1 MPSRADPAVAIRESV
16 VVTRLDHVHL
26 LRIRGD
32 DARAALDVLCAGI
45 VRARDGQL
53 QHVLLLDD
61 DAHCFADAYL
71 VADDEEYDL
80 LVEGPTADALHAH
93 LARHLLLGSDIEVE
107 DRTVTH
113 ALLGLDGP
121 YAWELVSRVA
131 GAEAIGLP
139 YLTFFHADEWTCYRA
154 GKTGEFGYGLIVPRE
169 ARDSLE
175 TLLLE
180 KGEPL
185 GVTRGTLDTLDQ
197 CALENF
203 FFNVRREGRE
213 PVTPIEL
220 QLQWRVAYDK
230 DAVGLDALRRH
241 RAAGPSVRLTSLVAE
256 REVAAGD
263 EVRLDGAA
271 VGRVVNAGWSVTRG
285 DCVALALLDAR
296 WAHPGIETFT
306 VSHAADAVPAR
317 SVTPPVLNNRS
328 LFVSPQL
335 HAYAT
340 RAEVAMPPLARR

>member
-1 MPSRADPAVAIRESV
+1 MPPLADPAIAIRESV

-26 LRIRGD
+26 LRFRGD
-32 DARAALDVLCAGI
+32 DARTAIDTLCAGM

-53 QHVLLLDD
+53 QHVLLLDEA
-61 DAHCFADAYL
+61 AHCFADAYL

-93 LARHLLLGSDIEVE
+93 LARHLPSGSEVQIE
-107 DRTVTH
+107 DRTTTH

-139 YLTFFHADEWTCYRA
+139 YLTFFHADDWTCYRA
-154 GKTGEFGYGLIVPRE
+154 GKTGEFGYGLIVPRD
-169 ARDSLE
+169 ARDALE

-185 GVTRGTLDTLDQ
+185 GVARGTLDALDQ

-220 QLQWRVAYDK
+220 QLQWRVSYDK
-230 DAVGLDALRRH
+230 DAVGLEALRRH
-241 RAAGPSVRLTSLVAE
+241 RATPVATRLTSLITDRTVTVGAE
-256 REVAAGD
+256 VH
-263 EVRLDGAA
+263 LDGEV
-271 VGRVVNAGWSVTRG
+271 VGRVVNAGWSATRG
-285 DCVALALLDAR
+285 DCVALALLDVR

-306 VSHAADAVPAR
+306 VWHEASAVPAR
-317 SVTPPVLNNRS
+317 SLTPPLLNNRS

-340 RAEVAMPPLARR
+340 RAEIAMPPLARQ

>member
-1 MPSRADPAVAIRESV
+1 MSPADAAVAIRESV
-16 VVTRLDHVHL
+16 TITRLDHVHL
-26 LRIRGD
+26 LRVRGD
-32 DARAALDVLCAGI
+32 DARAAIDVLCAGT

-53 QHVLLLDD
+53 QHVLLLDEG
-61 DAHCFADAYL
+61 AHCFADAYL

-80 LVEGPTADALHAH
+80 LIEGPTADALHAH
-93 LARHLLLGSDIEVE
+93 LARYVPSGSDVQIV
-107 DRTVTH
+107 DRTATH
-113 ALLGLDGP
+113 TLLGLDGP

-169 ARDSLE
+169 ARDSIE
-175 TLLLE
+175 TLLFQ

-185 GVTRGTLDTLDQ
+185 GVARGTLDVLDQ

-220 QLQWRVAYDK
+220 QLQWRVSYEK
-230 DAVGLDALRRH
+230 NAVGLDALRRR
-241 RAAGPSVRLTSLVAE
+241 RAAPISARLTSLVAE
-256 REVAAGD
+256 CVVSVGD
-263 EVRLDGAA
+263 DVRLDGVV
-271 VGRVVNAGWSVTRG
+271 VGRVVNAGWSTTRG
-285 DCVALALLDAR
+285 DCVALALLDVQ
-296 WAHPGIETFT
+296 WAHPGIDTFT
-306 VSHAADAVPAR
+306 VSHAAGPVPAR

-335 HAYAT
+335 HSYAT

>member
-1 MPSRADPAVAIRESV
+1 MPPLADPAVAIRESI

-26 LRIRGD
+26 LRFRGD
-32 DARAALDVLCAGI
+32 DARAAIDTLCAGM

-53 QHVLLLDD
+53 QHVLLLDEA
-61 DAHCFADAYL
+61 AHCFADAYV

-93 LARHLLLGSDIEVE
+93 LARHLPSGSGVQIE
-107 DRTVTH
+107 DRTKTH

-139 YLTFFHADEWTCYRA
+139 YLTFFHADDWTCYRA
-154 GKTGEFGYGLIVPRE
+154 GKTGEFGYGLMVPRD

-185 GVTRGTLDTLDQ
+185 GVTRGTLDALDQ

-220 QLQWRVAYDK
+220 QLQWRVSYEK
-230 DAVGLDALRRH
+230 DAVGLEALRRH
-241 RAAGPSVRLTSLVAE
+241 RTTPVAVRLTSLIAE
-256 REVAAGD
+256 RTVAVGAD
-263 EVRLDGAA
+263 VHLDGEV
-271 VGRVVNAGWSVTRG
+271 VGRVVNAGWSATRG
-285 DCVALALLDAR
+285 DCVALALLDVR

-306 VSHAADAVPAR
+306 VSHETSAVPAR
-317 SVTPPVLNNRS
+317 SLTPPLLNNRS